1 MNLRKLYSLS
11 IAAGL
16 LSPACSIVVATASGA
31 QNPLAAVTP
40 PAKEST
46 PELEAS
52 GHRVDQAK
60 IKLDQARGQLGAAR
74 AMLKAAEAEYK
85 AARADK
91 DALAARTEARKLADA
106 SGLKDDGVL
115 PVQPTAAMTFGTN
128 RLYPATTSP
137 TAPAPTATTPDL
149 SKTRIQQ
156 ADFNAPQKDDQDL
169 TKANID
175 GAATPLRPAAEEQP
189 NQVQ

>member
-16 LSPACSIVVATASGA
+16 LSPACSIVLATASGA
-31 QNPLAAVTP
+31 QNPLTP
-40 PAKEST
+40 PAPVKEST
-46 PELEAS
+46 PEIDAA

-60 IKLDQARGQLGAAR
+60 IKWDQARAQLSAAKS
-74 AMLKAAEAEYK
+74 MLKASEAEYR

-91 DALAARTEARKLADA
+91 EALSARTEARKLADA

-128 RLYPATTSP
+128 RLYPVTVTP
-137 TAPAPTATTPDL
+137 VTTAPDV
-149 SKTRIQQ
+149 SKTGNQS
-156 ADFNAPQKDDQDL
+156 ADFNAPAKDDQDL

-175 GAATPLRPAAEEQP
+175 GAPTPLRPAANEQP
-189 NQVQ
+189 GQVQQ